1 MPHCVAAELESHL
14 IRGDGQ
20 EDLAFALWNPS
31 CGAER
36 QTALVY
42 EVMLPIEGDR
52 EVHGNVSFLPQYL
65 ERACAAAM
73 KQQSGVAF
81 LHSHPFPGWQ
91 GMSRDD
97 IEAERK
103 MAGAVLAL
111 TGYPLV
117 GLTVGSDGTWSARV
131 WIYESRRD
139 HRRQWCT
146 SVRVSGLG
154 LRIDFADELRPR
166 PAFREMFRRTYA
178 MWGTEN
184 HARIA
189 RMRVGIVGLGSVG
202 SMVAETLAR
211 MGCEDLVLI
220 DFDVVEPHNLDRLVS
235 ATESDVG
242 RAKVDVAR
250 DRVQSVRTAESLNVR
265 AVHNSIAE
273 EDGYQAGLDCDV
285 IFSCVDRPRAR
296 HILNHFAYAH
306 LIPVIDGGI
315 VARFRDGEFRGADWQ
330 LQTVGPGRVCLEC
343 LGTYDPADVST
354 EAAGKLDDATYLM
367 GLPADHRFKRN
378 ENVFP
383 FSTNLASLEVLQL
396 IALVTGAAGIH
407 DFGVQRYR
415 YVPGIL
421 EQLGAKACK
430 AGCDTSKNLAIGDKY
445 FTLSGRDAGAETAR
459 KLAANATR
467 DKTLTP
473 SR

>member
-1 MPHCVAAELESHL
+1 MPHCVAARLESHL

-36 QTALVY
+36 QTALVS

-52 EVHGNVSFLPQYL
+52 EVHGNASFLPRYL
-65 ERACAAAM
+65 ERACATAM
-73 KQQSGVAF
+73 ERQSGVAF
-81 LHSHPFPGWQ
+81 LHSHPSPGWQ

-97 IEAERK
+97 TEAERK

-117 GLTVGSDGTWSARV
+117 GMTVGSDGTWSARV
-131 WIYESRRD
+131 WLYEAGRDYRR
-139 HRRQWCT
+139 HWCT

-166 PAFREMFRRTYA
+166 PAFREMFRRTHA

-184 HARIA
+184 HRRLA

-220 DFDVVEPHNLDRLVS
+220 DFDLVEPHNLDRLVS
-235 ATESDVG
+235 ATEGDVG

-250 DRVQSVRTAESLNVR
+250 DRVQAVRTAESLNMRVVR
-265 AVHNSIAE
+265 NSIAE
-273 EDGYQAGLDCDV
+273 EHGYEAGLDCDV

-296 HILNHFAYAH
+296 HVLNHFAYAH

-315 VARFRDGEFRGADWQ
+315 VARFRNGEFTGADWQ
-330 LQTVGPGRVCLEC
+330 VQTVGPGRVCLEC
-343 LGTYDPADVST
+343 LGTYDQADVST
-354 EAAGKLDDATYLM
+354 EAAGKLDDPSYLM

-378 ENVFP
+378 ANVFP

-396 IALVTGAAGIH
+396 IALVTGAVGIH

-421 EQLGAKACK
+421 EQLGARTCRT
-430 AGCDTSKNLAIGDKY
+430 GCDTSKNLAIGDKY
-445 FTLSGRDAGAETAR
+445 FTLSGDDAASQNAR
-459 KLAANATR
+459 MLSAKASVS
-467 DKTLTP
+467 LTTNLT
-473 SR
+473 